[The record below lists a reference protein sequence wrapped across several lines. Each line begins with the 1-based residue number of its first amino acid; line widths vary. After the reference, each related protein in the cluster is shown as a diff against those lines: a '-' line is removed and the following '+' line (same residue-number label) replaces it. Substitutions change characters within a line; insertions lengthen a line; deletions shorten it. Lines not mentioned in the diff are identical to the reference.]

1 MCKVLKYKSDRS
13 LPSRFRD
20 ADCDKGMDILCHV
33 TPMGSHS
40 LIKFIQL
47 ANLSINMSKFRCLNS
62 SIDLL
67 QSFMFQNAMPVDFQR
82 AAWCFIEKE
91 AHWKV

>member
-20 ADCDKGMDILCHV
+20 ADCDMGMDILCHL
-33 TPMGSHS
+33 

-47 ANLSINMSKFRCLNS
+47 ANLSINMSKFECLNS

-82 AAWCFIEKE
+82 TAWCFIEKE